1 MHLAV
6 IIILHLLRWNFI
18 SLMVLSIYQIAT
30 EENFSY
36 TKNLNKSAIIFFF
49 LRSPFII
56 ISTLAFTNHDK
67 FLLIH

>member
-49 LRSPFII
+49 YVP
-56 ISTLAFTNHDK
+56 
-67 FLLIH
+67 LLL